1 MTGRKK
7 EPCAVQ
13 RSRASRAVRTRSEI
27 IADFDRYTKYAAWML
42 IALMAFVTLSEV
54 LGWC

>member
-13 RSRASRAVRTRSEI
+13 RSRASRAVRTRQEI